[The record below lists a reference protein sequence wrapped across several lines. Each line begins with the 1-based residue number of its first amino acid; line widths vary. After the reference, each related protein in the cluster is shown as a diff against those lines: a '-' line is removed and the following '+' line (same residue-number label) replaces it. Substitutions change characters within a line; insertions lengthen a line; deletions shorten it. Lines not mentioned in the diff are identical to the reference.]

1 MMVPFDLVLTIGNVQ
16 VPVTAEQ
23 LERFAYVDGYTR
35 YDVRTA
41 DRRSVIYVNVVDESP
56 VTPAYNEPE
65 VFSAEECQV
74 FAEAILQ
81 YNREA
86 KVVFAQ
92 FLLDF

>member
-1 MMVPFDLVLTIGNVQ
+1 MVPFDLALTIGNEQ
-16 VPVTAEQ
+16 VLVTVEQ
-23 LERFAYVDGYTR
+23 LERFADVEGYTR

-41 DRRSVIYVNVVDESP
+41 DRRAVMYVNVVDKAP
-56 VTPAYNEPE
+56 LVIAYADQE
-65 VFSAEECQV
+65 VFTTDEIEMIAEGV
-74 FAEAILQ
+74 LQ